1 MNSKIRSLFLIIALE
16 SLAASV
22 FLFLLPKDPNNS
34 VLLGLS
40 FQRLLII
47 LITLSIGG
55 FFVVFSFQT
64 GRVSKIIDKII
75 ETSWI
80 YKILLGILL
89 LFAATAFLLSQIP
102 IDLISIT
109 MQNAYQRFQPTL
121 YFTWIVCLQLGM
133 FIYLSKEKITLD
145 ANHPLAGKNLIF
157 DIELVEVK

>member
-34 VLLGLS
+34 VLLSLS

-47 LITLSIGG
+47 LTTLSIGG

-64 GRVSKIIDKII
+64 GRVSKVIDKII
-75 ETSWI
+75 EISWI
-80 YKILLGILL
+80 YKILLGILWIL
-89 LFAATAFLLSQIP
+89 SRLQLFCYPKIP

-109 MQNAYQRFQPTL
+109 MQNAYQRFQPVLLLHQVRKYTARN
-121 YFTWIVCLQLGM
+121 IH
-133 FIYLSKEKITLD
+133 LS
-145 ANHPLAGKNLIF
+145 G
-157 DIELVEVK
+157 